1 MNPAVNDDTPDQNT
15 VISGYNMQFCLQGM
29 IGAGIVI
36 ILEIY
41 PRHQHALVG
50 VGLWLIWAL
59 GYVALVPYV
68 YFIRNWRYLQV
79 AITLPMVF
87 FSVAYIW

>member
-1 MNPAVNDDTPDQNT
+1 
-15 VISGYNMQFCLQGM
+15 M

-50 VGLWLIWAL
+50 VGFWLIWAL